1 MPEFATRLESLIPAE
16 ASQLLSLAKE
26 MQRQGKDVI
35 TLCVGEP
42 DFDTHIEAKLAAKNA
57 IDAGETKYA
66 PLAGIH
72 ELRLAICQKLKRD
85 NNLDYA
91 VENVIAS
98 TGGKQVIFN
107 ALMATLNQGDE
118 VILPAP
124 YWAGYPDVVRL
135 CGGEPAFVETN
146 EADDYI
152 LRPSALADAITGRTK
167 WVVLNSPSNPT
178 GAVYEHPDLESLAD
192 VLRDYPDIWIMTDDI
207 YEHVVFDDVEFTTL
221 ASVAPDLK
229 NRILI
234 VNGCSKSYAM
244 TGWRIGFGA
253 ANAELIRRMITIQS
267 QITLSPSTIS
277 QWAAVKALN
286 DNLAFNDEQIDIL
299 RSRRDLAVSIF
310 NETTGLSCSRPKGA
324 YYIYVN
330 CEERLGK
337 KTPDGTVIETDRD
350 LARYFL
356 EEAEVAVMPG
366 SAYGLSPYF
375 RVSYGVGTS
384 ELEEGCMRIKAAC
397 AALTDP

>member
-1 MPEFATRLESLIPAE
+1 MPEYATRLESLIPAE

-72 ELRLAICQKLKRD
+72 ELRLAICEKFKRD
-85 NNLDYA
+85 NKLNYA

-124 YWAGYPDVVRL
+124 YWAGYPDVVRV
-135 CGGEPAFVETN
+135 CGGEPAFVETD

-152 LRPSALADAITGRTK
+152 LRPRALADAITDRSK
-167 WVVLNSPSNPT
+167 WVIINSPSNPT
-178 GAVYEHPDLESLAD
+178 GAVYERPELESLAD

-229 NRILI
+229 NRILT

-267 QITLSPSTIS
+267 QITLAPSTIS

-299 RSRRDLAVSIF
+299 RTRRDLAVSIF
-310 NETTGLSCSRPKGA
+310 NETTGLRCNRPKGA
-324 YYIYVN
+324 YYLYVN
-330 CEERLGK
+330 CEELLGK
-337 KTPDGTVIETDRD
+337 KTPAGTVMETDRD

-375 RVSYGVGTS
+375 RVSYGVSTP
-384 ELEEGCMRIKAAC
+384 ELEEGCMCIKAAC
-397 AALTDP
+397 AALAHR

>member
-1 MPEFATRLESLIPAE
+1 MPQFATRLESLIPAE
-16 ASQLLSLAKE
+16 ASQLLSRAKD
-26 MQRQGKDVI
+26 MQREGKNVI
-35 TLCVGEP
+35 ALCVGEP
-42 DFDTHIEAKLAAKNA
+42 DFDTHLDVKLAAKNA

-72 ELRLAICQKLKRD
+72 ELRLAICEKLSRD
-85 NNLDYA
+85 NGLEFG

-107 ALMATLNQGDE
+107 ALMATLDHGDE

-124 YWAGYPDVVRL
+124 YWAGYPDVIRV
-135 CGGEPAFVETN
+135 CGGKPAFVKTDV
-146 EADDYI
+146 ADDYI
-152 LRPSALADAITGRTK
+152 LRPGALAEAISPRTK
-167 WVVLNSPSNPT
+167 WLILNSPSNPT
-178 GAVYEHPDLESLAD
+178 GAVYERSDLESLAD
-192 VLRDYPDIWIMTDDI
+192 VLRGYPDIWIMTDDI
-207 YEHVVFDDVEFTTL
+207 YEHVVFDDLEFTSL
-221 ASVAPDLK
+221 ASVASDLID
-229 NRILI
+229 RILI

-253 ANAELIRRMITIQS
+253 ADEALIRRMITIQS

-286 DNLAFNDEQIDIL
+286 DNLAFNKEQIEIL
-299 RSRRDLAVSIF
+299 QGRRDLAAAIL
-310 NETTGLSCSRPKGA
+310 NQAIGLSCNKPKGA

-330 CEERLGK
+330 CEKALEK
-337 KTPDGTVIETDRD
+337 KAPDGSVIETDRD
-350 LARYFL
+350 LARFFL

-375 RVSYGVGTS
+375 RVSYGVSTS
-384 ELEEGCMRIKAAC
+384 ELEEGCTRIKAAC
-397 AALTDP
+397 STLADS

>member
-1 MPEFATRLESLIPAE
+1 MPEFATRLESLVPAE

-26 MQRQGKDVI
+26 MQREGKNVI

-42 DFDTHIEAKLAAKNA
+42 DFDTHFEAKLAAKNA

-72 ELRLAICQKLKRD
+72 ELRLAICEKLNRD

-107 ALMATLNQGDE
+107 ALMATLNHGDE

-146 EADDYI
+146 EAEDYI
-152 LRPSALADAITGRTK
+152 LRPRALADAITTRTK
-167 WVVLNSPSNPT
+167 WVILNSPANPT
-178 GAVYEHPDLESLAD
+178 GAVYERPDLEVLAD
-192 VLRDYPDIWIMTDDI
+192 VLRDFPDIWIMTDDI

-253 ANAELIRRMITIQS
+253 ANAELIQRMITIQS

-286 DNLAFNDEQIDIL
+286 DNLAFNNEQIDIL
-299 RSRRDLAVSIF
+299 RSRRDLAVTIF
-310 NETTGLSCSRPKGA
+310 NQTTGLSCNRPKGA
-324 YYIYVN
+324 YYIYVK
-330 CEERLGK
+330 CEECLGK
-337 KTPDGTVIETDRD
+337 KTRDGTVIETDRD
-350 LARYFL
+350 LARYLL
-356 EEAEVAVMPG
+356 EEVEVAVMPG

-375 RVSYGVGTS
+375 RVSYGVSTS

-397 AALTDP
+397 AALADP